1 MYSQHALQCMQQH
14 RICNLCLT
22 QVVLLRK
29 VGQYKNPDVNN
40 AF

>member
-1 MYSQHALQCMQQH
+1 MCSQHALQRMQQH
-14 RICNLCLT
+14 RICNSCLT
-22 QVVLLRK
+22 RMALLRK